1 MLIAVLLGFVGL
13 LFIYLE
19 FYLPGGI
26 MAVIGAMIGFA
37 GVLLALNCSY
47 TAGIIYALFEIALVA
62 FVIKMAIRGVQ
73 KNGLCL
79 TSDQAGYTSSSFDAS
94 LVGMDGEVIMDLKP
108 SGYVLV
114 KGIRCQA
121 LSDGEY
127 LKKGTR
133 IKVIDGE
140 GAHLIVRS

>member
-1 MLIAVLLGFVGL
+1 MLIAILLGFVGL

-37 GVLLALNCSY
+37 GVLLAFHANYL
-47 TAGIIYALFEIALVA
+47 AGFIYALFEIVAVFVVIRMAL
-62 FVIKMAIRGVQ
+62 KGVERS
-73 KNGLCL
+73 GLCL
-79 TSDQAGYTSSSFDAS
+79 TNDQEGYTSSSFDAS
-94 LVGMDGEVIMDLKP
+94 LVGMDGEVLVDLKP

-121 LSDGEY
+121 LSEGEY
-127 LKKGTR
+127 VKKGTR
-133 IKVIDGE
+133 VKVVNGE